1 MLQNYEKYDATAM
14 AELVKKKEIHPSELL
29 ETAIS
34 RAETLNPGL
43 NIIIHKFY
51 DRARKMALENLPDGP
66 FAGVPFLLKDL
77 LDHLA
82 GEPVSMGSRGVRLV
96 PEYSSELVN
105 RFLSS
110 GVVPFGKTSTPELG
124 LTITTEPKAFGPAH
138 NPWKKGHSTGGSSGG
153 SAAAVAARIVP
164 IASAND
170 GGGSIRFPSAC
181 CGVFGM
187 KPSRGLNPMG
197 PDYGEGWEGAVAGH
211 VISWSVR
218 DSAAMLDV
226 TAGPETGAPYKV
238 SKPHGSY
245 FEACKTDPEPL
256 RIAFSKKPLIQGAKL
271 DTEAVKGLENTVK
284 LLESLGHH
292 VEEADPAIDTKKF
305 WQDFMIVVC
314 AHVTAAT
321 ENIRQLLGKDAVKQM
336 EPTTLNMAMTGRC
349 LRASDFVIAKQ
360 GWHEVQ
366 LAMGKFLEKYDM
378 LLTPTLIAP
387 PAEHG
392 VIPPSGFEESI
403 IKFGSYIPNGRFL
416 MKSGLVKHFAAPTL
430 NRMAFTIMGNMT
442 GLPGMS
448 VPLHW
453 TKDGLPLGMLF
464 TGRMCDE
471 IRMYK
476 LAGQLERA
484 ASWHDKIPQMAK
496 M

>member
-1 MLQNYEKYDATAM
+1 MLGDYEKYDATAM
-14 AELVKKKEIHPSELL
+14 AELVRKGEIHPSELL
-29 ETAIS
+29 ETAIH
-34 RAETLNPGL
+34 RAEKLNPGL
-43 NIIIHKFY
+43 NAIIHTFHE
-51 DRARKMALENLPDGP
+51 RARKMASGNLPDGC
-66 FAGVPFLLKDL
+66 FKGVPFLLKDL

-82 GEPVSMGSRGVRLV
+82 GEPVSMGSRGIRFV

-105 RFLSS
+105 RYLSS
-110 GVVPFGKTSTPELG
+110 GLVPFGKTNLPELG

-170 GGGSIRFPSAC
+170 GGGSIRLPSAC

-187 KPSRGLNPMG
+187 KPSRGLNPIG
-197 PDYGEGWEGAVAGH
+197 PDHGEGWEGAVAGH
-211 VISWSVR
+211 IISWSVR

-226 TAGPETGAPYKV
+226 TAGTETGAPYKV
-238 SKPHGSY
+238 SRPHGSY
-245 FEACKTDPEPL
+245 LEACKNDPEPL
-256 RIAFSKKPLIQGAKL
+256 KIAFSKKPMIEGARI
-271 DTEAVKGLENTVK
+271 DHEVIEGLEKTAK

-292 VEEADPAIDTKKF
+292 VEEADPVIDRKKF

-314 AHVTAAT
+314 AHVAALV
-321 ENIRQLLGKDAVKQM
+321 ENIGKLAGKEAVSLM

-349 LRASDFVIAKQ
+349 LRASDFVLAKQ

-366 LAMGKFLEKYDM
+366 LAMGHFLGKYNM
-378 LLTPTLIAP
+378 LLTPAIIG
-387 PAEHG
+387 PAAAHG
-392 VIPPSGFEESI
+392 VIPPSSVEEKLI
-403 IKFGSYIPNGRFL
+403 NIGRYIPNGRML
-416 MKSGLVKHFAAPTL
+416 MKTGVVKHFAAPTL
-430 NRMAFTIMGNMT
+430 DRMAFTITGNMT

-448 VPLHW
+448 LPLHQA
-453 TKDGLPLGMLF
+453 KNGLPLGMLF

-471 IRMYK
+471 ITMFR

-484 ASWHDKIPQMAK
+484 ASWHDRIPEF
-496 M
+496 